1 MPNTFAPDSV
11 ADSTI
16 FGVYTSV
23 KHSPSRAARKPA
35 TLAAAIS
42 NPARSTGWRSVV
54 GAWSRIVGRPA
65 VTAGRY
71 RSNGGGVAGPGN
83 GGTRGAAS
91 APPPGACAF
100 ATAVPVT
107 ATTVSSGRRA
117 VDESGRTGLLERTA
131 CARPERSLTIRNV

>member
-11 ADSTI
+11 ADPTI

-42 NPARSTGWRSVV
+42 NPARSAGWRSVV
-54 GAWSRIVGRPA
+54 GAWSSIVGRPA

-71 RSNGGGVAGPGN
+71 RANGGAAA
-83 GGTRGAAS
+83 GAAS
-91 APPPGACAF
+91 GVIPGPGSAGAP
-100 ATAVPVT
+100 
-107 ATTVSSGRRA
+107 RA
-117 VDESGRTGLLERTA
+117 WS
-131 CARPERSLTIRNV
+131 

>member
-71 RSNGGGVAGPGN
+71 RSNGGGVAGPDN
-83 GGTRGAAS
+83 GVTVGPVSS
-91 APPPGACAF
+91 APPGACSF
-100 ATAVPVT
+100 ATTVPVT
-107 ATTVSSGRRA
+107 ATTVSSGRPA

-131 CARPERSLTIRNV
+131 CARPERSL